1 MNMDSRENRNRIIS
15 LLRGQAACQT
25 IAALAETGIAESM
38 LGESFSVED
47 FTAVRNPQVLC
58 SSFKYLHSLD
68 LLEPLNQD
76 GRYRL
81 TKAGRTVF
89 KRAGGF
95 LLLSS
100 YNPYFVNLGNL
111 LMGEEI
117 APTVDRR
124 RNVLGS
130 GSLHSKKFFPCV
142 WEELGNNPP
151 AVLIDLG
158 CGDGTFLEL
167 TCREWPNV
175 TVVAS
180 DMSPLAVRYAVAR
193 LEKIGRPAGAGIVEN
208 AGSVESWVS
217 QLPDALKSAS
227 PCVVSIWF
235 VAHEFSDG
243 NPETIVDF
251 FRRVRSSLPS
261 AHIILAE
268 IVAIP
273 PNVLALNHDVSIM
286 PEFLFFHELSHQG
299 VLGWDTWQ
307 RILRQIPYELSAER
321 RFDIVEDQNGAQ
333 IPSSFVWHLKPV

>member
-1 MNMDSRENRNRIIS
+1 MTMDNRENRNRIIS

-38 LGESFSVED
+38 LGESFSVKD
-47 FTAVRNPQVLC
+47 FTAVKNPQVLC

-68 LLEPLNQD
+68 LLEPSDQN

-81 TKAGRTVF
+81 TKAGRSVF

-111 LMGEEI
+111 LMCDEI

-180 DMSPLAVRYAVAR
+180 DMSPLAVQFAVSR

-243 NPETIVDF
+243 NPETIVEF
-251 FRRVRSSLPS
+251 FRRVRTSLPC
-261 AHIILAE
+261 AHIVLAE

-273 PNVLALNHDVSIM
+273 PNVLASNHEISIM

-299 VLGWDTWQ
+299 VLSWETWQ
-307 RILRQIPYELSAER
+307 RIRCQIPYEVSAER
-321 RFDIVEDQNGAQ
+321 QFDLVEDQKGAQ
-333 IPSSFVWHLKPV
+333 IPSSFVWHLKPS

>member
-1 MNMDSRENRNRIIS
+1 
-15 LLRGQAACQT
+15 
-25 IAALAETGIAESM
+25 M

-47 FTAVRNPQVLC
+47 FTAVKNPQILC

-68 LLEPLNQD
+68 LLEPFNHN
-76 GRYRL
+76 GRYTL
-81 TKAGRTVF
+81 TKAGRAVF

-142 WEELGNNPP
+142 WEELADNPP

-167 TCREWPNV
+167 TCHEWPNV

-180 DMSPLAVRYAVAR
+180 DMSPLAVQFAVSR
-193 LEKIGRPAGAGIVEN
+193 LAKIGRPAGAGIVEN

-217 QLPDALKSAS
+217 QLPAALKSTC

-243 NPETIVDF
+243 NPEKIVDF
-251 FRRVRSSLPS
+251 FRRVRSSLPCAQLFWPKS
-261 AHIILAE
+261 SPFLRTSWHRTMTFRSCRSSSSFTSFRIREFWAGRHGSGFCARFHINY
-268 IVAIP
+268 P
-273 PNVLALNHDVSIM
+273 PNAGLMLSKIRMAHKSQAVSSGI
-286 PEFLFFHELSHQG
+286 
-299 VLGWDTWQ
+299 
-307 RILRQIPYELSAER
+307 
-321 RFDIVEDQNGAQ
+321 
-333 IPSSFVWHLKPV
+333 